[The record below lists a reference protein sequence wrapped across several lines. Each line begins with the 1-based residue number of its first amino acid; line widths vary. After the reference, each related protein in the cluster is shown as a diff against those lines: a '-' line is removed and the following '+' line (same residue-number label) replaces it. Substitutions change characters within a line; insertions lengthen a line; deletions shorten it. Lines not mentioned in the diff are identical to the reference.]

1 MKKDG
6 VRFNRSDKGG
16 IKMALEDNK
25 NIKWEINTTEMKK
38 YDIPLLSFT
47 EDYLEIDFAKISKT
61 EDDQTMITIDETIS
75 IDADNMKPFLN
86 MLINTM
92 VDYEKKYNNGKGL
105 EMPE

>member
-1 MKKDG
+1 
-6 VRFNRSDKGG
+6 
-16 IKMALEDNK
+16 MALEDNK
-25 NIKWEINTTEMKK
+25 NIKWEINTTEVKK

-61 EDDQTMITIDETIS
+61 EDDQTMITIDESIS

-92 VDYEKKYNNGKGL
+92 VDYEKKYSNGKGL
-105 EMPE
+105 EVPE